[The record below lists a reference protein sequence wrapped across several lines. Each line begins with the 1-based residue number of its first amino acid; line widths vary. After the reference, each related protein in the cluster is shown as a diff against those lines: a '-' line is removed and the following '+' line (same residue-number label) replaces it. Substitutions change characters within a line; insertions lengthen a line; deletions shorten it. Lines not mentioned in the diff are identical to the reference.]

1 MLKEFKEFALKGN
14 VMDLAIG
21 VIIGG
26 AFQSIVVIIGG
37 AFQSIVNSL
46 VNDIIMPIINSMTGK
61 MDFSEMTFNIGNS
74 VVKYGSFISAV
85 VNFLIVAFTLFA
97 VLRYINRLN
106 KKLEEAKKNE
116 KLAKLNKLADVR
128 KGIFKKLSKE
138 EETAEEAEEEPETK
152 LCPYCLSE
160 IPYNIVL
167 QN

>member
-26 AFQSIVVIIGG
+26 AFQSIVT
-37 AFQSIVNSL
+37 SL

-74 VVKYGSFISAV
+74 VIKYGSFISAV
-85 VNFLIVAFTLFA
+85 VNFLIVAFTLFM

-106 KKLEEAKKNE
+106 KRLEEAKKSEMAE
-116 KLAKLNKLADVR
+116 KLTRLTNVK
-128 KGIFKKLSKE
+128 KGIFKKGSDNSKE
-138 EETAEEAEEEPETK
+138 KIAEEAVEPETK
-152 LCPYCLSE
+152 LCPFCLSE
-160 IPYNIVL
+160 IPYKATRCGHCTSKL
-167 QN
+167 EE

>member
-21 VIIGG
+21 
-26 AFQSIVVIIGG
+26 VIIGG

-116 KLAKLNKLADVR
+116 KLAKLNKIADVR

-152 LCPYCLSE
+152 LCPFCLSE
-160 IPYNIVL
+160 IPYKATKCGHCTSKL
-167 QN
+167 DD

>member
-21 VIIGG
+21 
-26 AFQSIVVIIGG
+26 VIIGG

-74 VVKYGSFISAV
+74 VVKYGSFISAI
-85 VNFLIVAFTLFA
+85 VNFLIVAFTLFL

-106 KKLEEAKKNE
+106 RKLEEAKKNE
-116 KLAKLNKLADVR
+116 RLAKLNKLADVK
-128 KGIFKKLSKE
+128 KGLFKKFSKE
-138 EETAEEAEEEPETK
+138 EEKTEDVEEEPETK
-152 LCPYCLSE
+152 LCPFCLSE
-160 IPYNIVL
+160 IPFKATRCGHCTSKL
-167 QN
+167 ED

>member
-21 VIIGG
+21 
-26 AFQSIVVIIGG
+26 VIIGG

-128 KGIFKKLSKE
+128 KGILKKLSKE
-138 EETAEEAEEEPETK
+138 DETAEEAEEEPETK

-160 IPYNIVL
+160 IPYKATRCGHCTSKL
-167 QN
+167 DD

>member
-21 VIIGG
+21 
-26 AFQSIVVIIGG
+26 VIIGG

-61 MDFSEMTFNIGNS
+61 MDFSEMTFTIGNS

-85 VNFLIVAFTLFA
+85 VNFLIVAFTLFL

-138 EETAEEAEEEPETK
+138 EEITEEVEEEPETK
-152 LCPYCLSE
+152 LCPFCLSE
-160 IPYNIVL
+160 IPYKATRCGHCTSKL
-167 QN
+167 DE

>member
-21 VIIGG
+21 
-26 AFQSIVVIIGG
+26 VIIGG

-74 VVKYGSFISAV
+74 VIKYGSFISAV
-85 VNFLIVAFTLFA
+85 VNFLIVAFTLFM

-106 KKLEEAKKNE
+106 KRLEEAKKSEMAE
-116 KLAKLNKLADVR
+116 KLTRLTNVK
-128 KGIFKKLSKE
+128 KGIFKKGSDNSKE
-138 EETAEEAEEEPETK
+138 EIAEEAVEPETK
-152 LCPYCLSE
+152 LCPFCLSE
-160 IPYNIVL
+160 IPYKATRCGHCTSKL
-167 QN
+167 EE

>member
-21 VIIGG
+21 
-26 AFQSIVVIIGG
+26 VIIGG

-61 MDFSEMTFNIGNS
+61 MDFSEMTFTIGNS

-128 KGIFKKLSKE
+128 KGIFKKLSKD

-160 IPYNIVL
+160 IPYKATRCGHCTSKL
-167 QN
+167 DD

>member
-21 VIIGG
+21 
-26 AFQSIVVIIGG
+26 VIIGG

-160 IPYNIVL
+160 IPYKATRCGHCTSKL
-167 QN
+167 DD

>member
-21 VIIGG
+21 
-26 AFQSIVVIIGG
+26 VIIGG

-85 VNFLIVAFTLFA
+85 VNFLIVAFTLFL

-138 EETAEEAEEEPETK
+138 EEITEEVEEEPETK
-152 LCPYCLSE
+152 LCPFCLSE
-160 IPYNIVL
+160 IPYKATRCGHCTSKL
-167 QN
+167 ED

>member
-21 VIIGG
+21 
-26 AFQSIVVIIGG
+26 VIIGG

-106 KKLEEAKKNE
+106 RKLEEAKKNE

-128 KGIFKKLSKE
+128 KGILKKLSKE
-138 EETAEEAEEEPETK
+138 EKSTQTEAEEPETK

-160 IPYNIVL
+160 IPYKASRCGHCTSKL
-167 QN
+167 ED

>member
-21 VIIGG
+21 
-26 AFQSIVVIIGG
+26 VIIGG

-85 VNFLIVAFTLFA
+85 VLSRSGGVVTFAIITVEPLFLAVILLTSFWSFA
-97 VLRYINRLN
+97 ICFV
-106 KKLEEAKKNE
+106 
-116 KLAKLNKLADVR
+116 
-128 KGIFKKLSKE
+128 
-138 EETAEEAEEEPETK
+138 
-152 LCPYCLSE
+152 
-160 IPYNIVL
+160 
-167 QN
+167 

>member
-21 VIIGG
+21 
-26 AFQSIVVIIGG
+26 VIIGG

-85 VNFLIVAFTLFA
+85 VNFLIVAFTLFL
-97 VLRYINRLN
+97 VLRHINRLN
-106 KKLEEAKKNE
+106 QRLEEAKKNE
-116 KLAKLNKLADVR
+116 RLAKLNKLADVK
-128 KGIFKKLSKE
+128 KGLFKKLSKE
-138 EETAEEAEEEPETK
+138 EEKAEEELAEEPETK

-160 IPYNIVL
+160 IAYKATRCGHCTSKL
-167 QN
+167 DD

>member
-26 AFQSIVVIIGG
+26 AFQSIV
-37 AFQSIVNSL
+37 NSL
-46 VNDIIMPIINSMTGK
+46 VNDIIMPLINSMTGK

-85 VNFLIVAFTLFA
+85 VNFLIVAFTLFL

-106 KKLEEAKKNE
+106 RKLEEAKKNE
-116 KLAKLNKLADVR
+116 RLAKLNKLSGVG
-128 KGIFKKLSKE
+128 KGLFKKFSKE
-138 EETAEEAEEEPETK
+138 DEAAEETEEPETK
-152 LCPYCLSE
+152 LCPFCLSE
-160 IPYNIVL
+160 IPYKATRCGHCTSKL
-167 QN
+167 ED

>member
-26 AFQSIVVIIGG
+26 AFQSIV
-37 AFQSIVNSL
+37 NSL
-46 VNDIIMPIINSMTGK
+46 VNDIIMPLINSMTGK

-85 VNFLIVAFTLFA
+85 VNFLIVAFTLFL

-106 KKLEEAKKNE
+106 RKLEEAKKNE
-116 KLAKLNKLADVR
+116 RLAKLNKLSDVR
-128 KGIFKKLSKE
+128 KGIFKKFSKE
-138 EETAEEAEEEPETK
+138 DETVEEESEAEEPETK
-152 LCPYCLSE
+152 LCPFCLSE
-160 IPYNIVL
+160 IPYKATRCGHCTSKL
-167 QN
+167 ED

>member
-21 VIIGG
+21 
-26 AFQSIVVIIGG
+26 VIIGG

-106 KKLEEAKKNE
+106 RKLEEAKKNE
-116 KLAKLNKLADVR
+116 KLAKLNKIADVR

-138 EETAEEAEEEPETK
+138 EENAEEAEEEPETK

-160 IPYNIVL
+160 IPYKATRCGHCTSKL
-167 QN
+167 DD

>member
-21 VIIGG
+21 
-26 AFQSIVVIIGG
+26 VIIGG

-74 VVKYGSFISAV
+74 VIKYGSFISAV
-85 VNFLIVAFTLFA
+85 VNFLIVAFTLFM

-106 KKLEEAKKNE
+106 KRLEEAKKSEMAE
-116 KLAKLNKLADVR
+116 KLTRLTNVK
-128 KGIFKKLSKE
+128 KGIFKKGSDNSKE
-138 EETAEEAEEEPETK
+138 EIAEEAVEPETK
-152 LCPYCLSE
+152 
-160 IPYNIVL
+160 
-167 QN
+167 

>member
-21 VIIGG
+21 
-26 AFQSIVVIIGG
+26 VIIGG

-138 EETAEEAEEEPETK
+138 EETAEESGEEPETK

-160 IPYNIVL
+160 IPYKATRCGHCTSKL
-167 QN
+167 DD

>member
-26 AFQSIVVIIGG
+26 AFQSIV
-37 AFQSIVNSL
+37 NSL
-46 VNDIIMPIINSMTGK
+46 VNDIIMPLINSMTGK

-74 VVKYGSFISAV
+74 VVKYGSFISAI
-85 VNFLIVAFTLFA
+85 VNFLIVAFTLFL

-106 KKLEEAKKNE
+106 RRLEEAKKNE
-116 KLAKLNKLADVR
+116 RIAKLNKLADVK
-128 KGIFKKLSKE
+128 KGLFKKLSKE
-138 EETAEEAEEEPETK
+138 EKKEESEEEPETK

-160 IPYNIVL
+160 IPYKATRCGHCTSKL
-167 QN
+167 DD

>member
-21 VIIGG
+21 
-26 AFQSIVVIIGG
+26 VIIGG

-85 VNFLIVAFTLFA
+85 VNFLIVAFTLFL

-138 EETAEEAEEEPETK
+138 EEITEEVEEEPETK
-152 LCPYCLSE
+152 LCPFCLSE
-160 IPYNIVL
+160 IPYKATRCGHCTSKL
-167 QN
+167 DE